1 MTDKYKKFLEMEFTV
16 FDVETSGLNPEKDDV
31 LEIAALKLR
40 GQEIIGRLEL
50 LAQPTR
56 SIPLEAERVHGL
68 NEIYL
73 LVNGQSI
80 DSVIK
85 KFLEFLGNSIVVGH
99 NIREFDW
106 LFILY
111 YTKKFKWPQPENKII
126 DTLELSRKLLSLPS
140 NTLANVANYFGFEHK
155 DAHRAMPDVEMNA
168 KVFLKLMELL
178 LNQKDWFFW
187 FIFINIFV
195 FYFHESGNIFFIKI
209 IISLPLFLFCHPD
222 RGGACLPAGRGS
234 LVFIILLLLYPFF
247 SKKRKG

>member
-1 MTDKYKKFLEMEFTV
+1 MNNKYDKFLTTDLTV

-31 LEIAALKLR
+31 LEIAALKLK

-50 LAQPTR
+50 LAQPTK

-68 NEIYL
+68 NEVYL
-73 LVNGQSI
+73 LVNGENI
-80 DSVIK
+80 DKVIK

-178 LNQKDWFFW
+178 LNQKD
-187 FIFINIFV
+187 
-195 FYFHESGNIFFIKI
+195 
-209 IISLPLFLFCHPD
+209 
-222 RGGACLPAGRGS
+222 
-234 LVFIILLLLYPFF
+234 
-247 SKKRKG
+247 

>member
-1 MTDKYKKFLEMEFTV
+1 MLSMTDKYKKFLETEFAV

-111 YTKKFKWPQPENKII
+111 YTRKFKWPQPENKII

-140 NTLANVANYFGFEHK
+140 NTLSNVANYFGFDNK
-155 DAHRAMPDVEMNA
+155 DAHRAMPDAEMNA

-178 LNQKDWFFW
+178 LNQKD
-187 FIFINIFV
+187 
-195 FYFHESGNIFFIKI
+195 
-209 IISLPLFLFCHPD
+209 
-222 RGGACLPAGRGS
+222 
-234 LVFIILLLLYPFF
+234 
-247 SKKRKG
+247 